1 MAEPVPPASS
11 GRRTSTTATLKA
23 VGRFSP
29 TQQVRDQLFEAIQ
42 RGDFPPGSLLPSERV
57 LCESFGVS
65 RVSVREAIA
74 GLEAIGLVSVQHG
87 KGAFVRETPSELYA
101 VPFGQYLETYKTELL
116 ELMKVRGALD
126 ALSAEEAARRA
137 SPADRAEIEAALERY
152 RAAAEGTDTDFDQV
166 AALDVAFH
174 LAIARASGSS
184 LLYELLV
191 ELHGVLEESRR
202 ILLAQPGQLLR
213 SVHQHEEIAAA
224 VLSGDAALARRT
236 IDEHV
241 RGVRD
246 WIEEFQAVTG
256 D

>member
-1 MAEPVPPASS
+1 MADPDPPSRTD
-11 GRRTSTTATLKA
+11 RRTPTATLRT
-23 VGRFSP
+23 VRRFSP
-29 TQQVRDQLFEAIQ
+29 TQQVRDQLFEAIK

-116 ELMKVRGALD
+116 ELIKVRGALD
-126 ALSAEEAARRA
+126 ALSAEEAARCA
-137 SPADRAEIEAALERY
+137 SPADRAEIEMALDRY
-152 RAAAEGTDTDFDQV
+152 RAAVESSDTDFDQV

-174 LAIARASGSS
+174 LAIARASESS

-224 VLSGDAALARRT
+224 VLSGDPAAARRT
-236 IDEHV
+236 IDDHV
-241 RGVRD
+241 RGVRE
-246 WIEEFQAVTG
+246 WIEEFQAVNG